1 MKFNYTSWKRMFN
14 HKDQKV
20 IDEFKEYIEKLY
32 LDFINEEIIDEY
44 ILATNKSSHEKEI
57 LKKRFL

>member
-1 MKFNYTSWKRMFN
+1 MKFNY
-14 HKDQKV
+14 KDQKV

-44 ILATNKSSHEKEI
+44 ILATYKSNQEKEI